1 MYNQPIN
8 SRALQAAFLFLL
20 SIIGTYAH
28 AQTPTPEQVITLT
41 AGDAKLKW
49 MPCPPFMPKGCA
61 LAVLHGDP
69 AKDNVD
75 VFFKVPGK
83 SSIPMHW
90 HTSAERMV
98 LVAGELHVTYEGQK
112 KAVLK
117 RGTYAY
123 GPAKHPHEGYCASAT
138 PCILFIAFESPLD
151 AVPGN
156 SPPK

>member
-1 MYNQPIN
+1 MCNQFIN
-8 SRALQAAFLFLL
+8 RCSMKATFLFLL
-20 SIIGTYAH
+20 SFVSTYTL
-28 AQTPTPEQVITLT
+28 AQTPAPEPAITWT
-41 AGDAKLKW
+41 ADDPQLKW
-49 MPCPPFMPKGCA
+49 APCPPFMPKGCVV
-61 LAVLHGDP
+61 AVLYGNP

-123 GPAKHPHEGYCASAT
+123 GPAKHPHEGLLRECRAVCAVYC
-138 PCILFIAFESPLD
+138 I
-151 AVPGN
+151 
-156 SPPK
+156 